1 MPSIIFESGQ
11 LTGPVKEQLIAQLTE
26 VSAKITGIPKE
37 YFLMTIREQP
47 DENISMGGMSVA
59 NIKQAQK

>member
-11 LTGPVKEQLIAQLTE
+11 LAGPVKEQLITQLTE
-26 VSAKITGIPKE
+26 ISEKITGIPKE

-47 DENISMGGMSVA
+47 DENIAMGWSISG
-59 NIKQAQK
+59 